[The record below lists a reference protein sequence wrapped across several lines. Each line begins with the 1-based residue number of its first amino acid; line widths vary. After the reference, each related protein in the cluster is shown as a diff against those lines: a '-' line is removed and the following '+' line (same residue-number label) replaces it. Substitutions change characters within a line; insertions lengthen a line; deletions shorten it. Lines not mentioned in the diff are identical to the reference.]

1 MKNNYRFILSIL
13 FFNIVIFQNIA
24 LSEELKFESNTID
37 TINKDTVIASGNI
50 KITNKIGQI
59 ISGDK
64 LTLNKTT
71 RIHKLVGNVFFK
83 DINDS
88 QISSKVLVINE
99 NNRNYIF
106 SDNVIYYN
114 KTHDF
119 ELNTESVIYN
129 QNDDT
134 YKTSSYTKINYKN
147 KIFAKTSDLILE
159 RKKNIFFSNKNS
171 TITDN
176 LDNVIDV
183 EKFKFFI
190 LKKRLDADGVK
201 ITDKQKNIYEIKNI
215 KYDLKEE
222 IIYGKDININNNNKN
237 YTSEKHIGR
246 SKSRTLKLNKYFSNL
261 KKSVYTSCKKRD
273 GCPPWLLVAEEVSH
287 DKNKKIINYKNTTLK
302 LYDIP
307 VFYFPKFFHP
317 DPTVERQSGFLTPTV
332 SAEKSNNYIKVPY
345 FFAISENS
353 DFTFSPRVYGD
364 LKNLY
369 QGEYRKITKNTD
381 NIFDF
386 SIKNDNPLLLDKDST
401 NSHVFLN
408 SAINS
413 NFDYFENSKFDIKL
427 ELVSDEKYL
436 KSFDINSPII
446 NSQTSL
452 NSTLGFTGFNN
463 NTDLSISAEVY
474 EDLSKEN
481 KNDRYE
487 YILPNFLLSK
497 NLDTGLDGLSEFNT
511 LGYYKLYNTNVKEK
525 ILINNLIYKSSDS
538 FTKIGSINNFEI
550 NLKNFNSNSEK
561 SSGLKNETQSN
572 IQGLIQLDSKLP
584 FIKKGLKYDKT
595 ITPIVSA
602 KINPMKNQNINQE
615 DRMIDYNNL
624 FSINRVGSNEILE
637 GGLSLSLGNE
647 YKIFD
652 KLNSDKEVFAFN
664 LGTSLRID
672 ENPDLPTNSSL
683 GKKTSHFLGQIN
695 FNPNKFID
703 LDYDFVTEN
712 NLTDFNYHKIKSNFK
727 INNFVTSFEFIE
739 ENNIIGDES
748 FFANET
754 SFNFKENQNLLFR
767 TRKNKK
773 TNLTEY
779 YDLIYQYKLDCL
791 TAGIEY
797 KKSYYNDGSLKP
809 KEGIFFSISFMPFN
823 NSVSLPGVAK

>member
-1 MKNNYRFILSIL
+1 M
-13 FFNIVIFQNIA
+13 
-24 LSEELKFESNTID
+24 
-37 TINKDTVIASGNI
+37 
-50 KITNKIGQI
+50 
-59 ISGDK
+59 
-64 LTLNKTT
+64 
-71 RIHKLVGNVFFK
+71 
-83 DINDS
+83 
-88 QISSKVLVINE
+88 
-99 NNRNYIF
+99 
-106 SDNVIYYN
+106 
-114 KTHDF
+114 
-119 ELNTESVIYN
+119 
-129 QNDDT
+129 
-134 YKTSSYTKINYKN
+134 
-147 KIFAKTSDLILE
+147 
-159 RKKNIFFSNKNS
+159 
-171 TITDN
+171 
-176 LDNVIDV
+176 
-183 EKFKFFI
+183 
-190 LKKRLDADGVK
+190 
-201 ITDKQKNIYEIKNI
+201 
-215 KYDLKEE
+215 
-222 IIYGKDININNNNKN
+222 
-237 YTSEKHIGR
+237 
-246 SKSRTLKLNKYFSNL
+246 
-261 KKSVYTSCKKRD
+261 
-273 GCPPWLLVAEEVSH
+273 
-287 DKNKKIINYKNTTLK
+287 
-302 LYDIP
+302 
-307 VFYFPKFFHP
+307 
-317 DPTVERQSGFLTPTV
+317 
-332 SAEKSNNYIKVPY
+332 
-345 FFAISENS
+345 
-353 DFTFSPRVYGD
+353 
-364 LKNLY
+364 
-369 QGEYRKITKNTD
+369 
-381 NIFDF
+381 
-386 SIKNDNPLLLDKDST
+386 
-401 NSHVFLN
+401 
-408 SAINS
+408 
-413 NFDYFENSKFDIKL
+413 
-427 ELVSDEKYL
+427 